1 MRGQRKFEFFDTSEH
16 HRKFPMP
23 PANRPLPFRMDPC
36 VFRDFG
42 LALRTTI
49 VTQASERLGVALSV
63 DDRKP
68 EYPVISMAAR
78 CNCTFI

>member
-1 MRGQRKFEFFDTSEH
+1 
-16 HRKFPMP
+16 MP

-36 VFRDFG
+36 GFRGLG

-63 DDRKP
+63 DDRIKDRKAGIP
-68 EYPVISMAAR
+68 GGIDGCAVQLHIHLIEQLLHPQ
-78 CNCTFI
+78 